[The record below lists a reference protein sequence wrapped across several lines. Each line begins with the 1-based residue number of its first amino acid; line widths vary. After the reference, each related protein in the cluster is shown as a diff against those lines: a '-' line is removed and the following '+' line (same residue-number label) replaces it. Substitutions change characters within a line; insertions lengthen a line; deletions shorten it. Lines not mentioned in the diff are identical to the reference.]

1 MPTDVSGTI
10 HIIAEVAG
18 NAGSPLAGTGASVG
32 PQENSTQ
39 KRLVTRALGFD
50 LNLKKIVNYLTIGG
64 LVANSKLINISIS
77 FVFRAIGT
85 LVDLLFAPFAP
96 ILFDTLEVMFKI
108 LSYLSLIM
116 DGEKS
121 PSDVWEDFKQF
132 WQNQWNEVG
141 FVGILKNIF
150 KGFVGTTFLATIFAG
165 MLLGPGAGGFVL
177 RNAFKISGG
186 QFAKD
191 FIASVFGLKK
201 VKLSNARKGTKAMR
215 AGRVAKRMIQG
226 KLPITKILPYVFP
239 IGKGAILSKAFL
251 SKALSFTVDVATT
264 GLSLFGGSKWKAL
277 AFSAKGIVL
286 PLLTSIMGILGLGG
300 VLAMVGIPLLLGIFL
315 FTALVSLAYV
325 ANWVVKWMT
334 GGKSIGELI
343 TEWWNTHILGGL
355 SALGV
360 DSWRPEDLNF
370 LPELRDALKDPLQLT
385 NRDFNK

>member
-1 MPTDVSGTI
+1 
-10 HIIAEVAG
+10 
-18 NAGSPLAGTGASVG
+18 
-32 PQENSTQ
+32 
-39 KRLVTRALGFD
+39 
-50 LNLKKIVNYLTIGG
+50 
-64 LVANSKLINISIS
+64 
-77 FVFRAIGT
+77 
-85 LVDLLFAPFAP
+85 
-96 ILFDTLEVMFKI
+96 
-108 LSYLSLIM
+108 
-116 DGEKS
+116 
-121 PSDVWEDFKQF
+121 
-132 WQNQWNEVG
+132 
-141 FVGILKNIF
+141 
-150 KGFVGTTFLATIFAG
+150 
-165 MLLGPGAGGFVL
+165 
-177 RNAFKISGG
+177 
-186 QFAKD
+186 
-191 FIASVFGLKK
+191 
-201 VKLSNARKGTKAMR
+201 
-215 AGRVAKRMIQG
+215 
-226 KLPITKILPYVFP
+226 
-239 IGKGAILSKAFL
+239 ILSKAFL